1 MSKTTKISKKNKT
14 RKTTSFLVIAFTL
27 FGLLVPSSIQTATAN
42 NKEPRKIVTG
52 WIPYYSIDR
61 VLPRVRK
68 LTPSIPTGVNQPA
81 LCDSSQYGPA
91 ENAAIENSYLFRNKD
106 LMKEVLPFWFSL
118 KSPTLIRNDYTTGNP
133 SWPMAD
139 TVCLMRRAGMQ
150 IIPTMTD
157 GTAKLVLAGYL
168 ANPTTRTTIVN
179 SIVNLV
185 NVNGFDGIDLDYEGF
200 AFVDGNTTWTR
211 TAPLWVAFI
220 KELSVAMRANKKI
233 LSVTTPY
240 LYDPSERQKGYF
252 VYAWADIASS
262 IDRLRIMTYDFNVA
276 KPGPNAP
283 ISWVDKTIRYA
294 ISIMPASKVYVGLP
308 GYGRDWITA
317 VQGKC
322 PVSAPPGLK
331 AGAKAATF
339 LMVNAERKAVIDN
352 AIPVFDASVS
362 EATYSYTQTYNGLTA
377 DGASTS
383 CSVNRTVWYQ
393 NSRSYAER
401 MALVSKYRLGGAALW
416 TLGMEDQMA
425 TTEMRNAALAM
436 APDVVVSTMNLSGLN
451 QGSVFYADQF
461 TVNGLFTLKDKSPIA
476 GLPVSVEINRG
487 GTWTKVAELLTD
499 ATGAITVP
507 LVLANS
513 VGIRLTS
520 LGTWER
526 TESITPEQLV
536 AVKSKILIDRPNSV
550 SRSSTFTVRA
560 QLLPQVAGKS
570 AVLQKF
576 VNGKWQNVGTPL
588 TSDTSGVFSFNS
600 VENSRGILTLRV
612 QVGTDVT
619 SETFA
624 IIIR

>member
-1 MSKTTKISKKNKT
+1 MSKKSKNK
-14 RKTTSFLVIAFTL
+14 KSKITSLLIVITTL
-27 FGLLVPSSIQTATAN
+27 FGLIVPNAVHTASAS

-81 LCDSSQYGPA
+81 VCDSSQYGPA
-91 ENAAIENSYLFRNKD
+91 ENAAIESSYLFRNKD
-106 LMKEVLPFWFSL
+106 LMKEVMPFWFSL
-118 KSPTLIRNDYTTGNP
+118 KSPTLIRNDYNTGNP

-150 IIPTMTD
+150 IIPSMTD

-185 NVNGFDGIDLDYEGF
+185 NSNGFDGIDLDYEGF
-200 AFVDGNTTWTR
+200 AFVDGSSTWTR
-211 TAPLWVAFI
+211 TAPLWVAFV
-220 KELSVAMRANKKI
+220 KELSTALRANKKI

-283 ISWVDKTIRYA
+283 ISWVDKTVRYA
-294 ISIMPASKVYVGLP
+294 ISIMPSSKVYLGLP

-322 PVSAPPGLK
+322 PVSAPPGLR
-331 AGAKAATF
+331 AGAKASTF

-352 AIPVFDASVS
+352 AIPVFDATVS
-362 EATYSYTQTYNGLTA
+362 EATYSYIQTYNGLTA
-377 DGASTS
+377 DGASTTCNVS
-383 CSVNRTVWYQ
+383 RTVWYQ
-393 NSRSYAER
+393 NARSYAER

-436 APDVVVSTMNLSGLN
+436 APDTVVSTMNLSGVT
-451 QGSVFYADQF
+451 QGSIFYADQF
-461 TVNGLFTLKDKSPIA
+461 TVSGLFTLKDKSPIVA
-476 GLPVSVEINRG
+476 LPVALEINRG
-487 GTWTKVAELLTD
+487 GVWTKVAELMTD
-499 ATGAITVP
+499 ANGSINAPIT
-507 LVLANS
+507 LAS
-513 VGIRLTS
+513 SAGIRLTT
-520 LGTWER
+520 LATWER
-526 TESITPEQLV
+526 TESITPEQVV
-536 AVKSKILIDRPNSV
+536 AVKSKILIDRPNSA
-550 SRSSTFTVRA
+550 SRAVAFTIKA
-560 QLLPQVAGKS
+560 QLLPQVLGKS
-570 AVLQKF
+570 AVLQKSI
-576 VNGKWQNVGTPL
+576 NGKWQNVGTAVA
-588 TSDTSGVFSFNS
+588 SDANGAFTFSTIESN
-600 VENSRGILTLRV
+600 RGIQTMRV
-612 QVGTDVT
+612 QVGTELT

>member
-1 MSKTTKISKKNKT
+1 MSKTSKKNKKS
-14 RKTTSFLVIAFTL
+14 RATS
-27 FGLLVPSSIQTATAN
+27 LLVVITTLLGLVVPSAVHTASAS

-68 LTPSIPTGVNQPA
+68 LTPSIPTVVNQPA
-81 LCDSSQYGPA
+81 VCDSSQYGPT
-91 ENAAIENSYLFRNKD
+91 ENAAIESSYLFRNKD

-118 KSPTLIRNDYTTGNP
+118 KSPTLIRNDYNTGNP

-139 TVCLMRRAGMQ
+139 TVCLLRRAGMQ
-150 IIPTMTD
+150 VIPTMTD

-220 KELSVAMRANKKI
+220 KELSVALRANKKI

-252 VYAWADIASS
+252 VYSWADIASS

-294 ISIMPASKVYVGLP
+294 ISIMPSSKVYVGLP

-331 AGAKAATF
+331 AGAKASTF
-339 LMVNAERKAVIDN
+339 LMVNAERKTVIDN
-352 AIPVFDASVS
+352 AIPVFDATVS

-377 DGASTS
+377 DGASTTCNVS
-383 CSVNRTVWYQ
+383 RTVWYQ
-393 NSRSYAER
+393 NARSYAER

-416 TLGMEDQMA
+416 TLGMEDQLS

-436 APDVVVSTMNLSGLN
+436 APDTVVSTMNLSGVT
-451 QGSVFYADQF
+451 QGSINYADQF
-461 TVNGLFTLKDKSPIA
+461 TVSGLFTLKDKSPIV
-476 GLPVSVEINRG
+476 GLPVALEINRG
-487 GTWTKVAELLTD
+487 GVWTKVAELVTD
-499 ATGAITVP
+499 GNGSVNAPIT
-507 LVLANS
+507 LAS
-513 VGIRLTS
+513 SAGIRLTT
-520 LGTWER
+520 LATWER
-526 TESITPEQLV
+526 TESITPEQVV
-536 AVKSKILIDRPNSV
+536 AVKSKLLIDRPNSA
-550 SRSSTFTVRA
+550 SRAVAFTIKA
-560 QLLPQVAGKS
+560 QLLPQVLGKS
-570 AVLQKF
+570 AILQKSI
-576 VNGKWQNVGTPL
+576 NGKWQNVGVAVA
-588 TSDTSGVFSFNS
+588 SDANGLFTFST
-600 VENSRGILTLRV
+600 VENNRGIQTMRV
-612 QVGTDVT
+612 QVGSEVT

>member
-1 MSKTTKISKKNKT
+1 MSKISKPSKKNI
-14 RKTTSFLVIAFTL
+14 TSKSTPFLIILAVL
-27 FGLLVPSSIQTATAN
+27 FGLLVPSSVQTATAS

-68 LTPSIPTGVNQPA
+68 LTSSIPAGANQPA
-81 LCDSSQYGPA
+81 VCDSSQYGPT

-118 KSPTLIRNDYTTGNP
+118 KSPTLIRNDYITGNP
-133 SWPMAD
+133 SWPMDD

-150 IIPTMTD
+150 IIPSMTD

-200 AFVDGNTTWTR
+200 AFVDGSSTWTR

-220 KELSVAMRANKKI
+220 KELSVALRAKGKL

-252 VYAWADIASS
+252 VYAWSDIASS

-283 ISWVDKTIRYA
+283 ISWVDKTVRYA
-294 ISIMPASKVYVGLP
+294 ISIMPSSKVYLGLP

-339 LMVNAERKAVIDN
+339 LMVNAERKAAIDN
-352 AIPVFDASVS
+352 AIPVFDATVS

-383 CSVNRTVWYQ
+383 CTVNRTVWYQ

-416 TLGMEDQMA
+416 TLGMEDQLA

-436 APDVVVSTMNLSGLN
+436 APDVVVSTMNLTGLN
-451 QGSVFYADQF
+451 KGSIFYADQF

-487 GTWTKVAELLTD
+487 GTWTKVAEFLTD

-507 LVLANS
+507 MVLANPA
-513 VGIRLTS
+513 GIRLTT
-520 LGTWER
+520 LATWER

-536 AVKSKILIDRPNSV
+536 DVKSKILIDRPNSAP
-550 SRSSTFTVRA
+550 RSSTFTVRA

-570 AVLQKF
+570 AVLQKS

-588 TSDTSGVFSFNS
+588 ISDASGVFSFNS

-612 QVGTDVT
+612 QVGTDIT

>member
-1 MSKTTKISKKNKT
+1 MSKASKNKKSKTTS
-14 RKTTSFLVIAFTL
+14 LLVVIATL
-27 FGLLVPSSIQTATAN
+27 FGLIVPNAVHTASAS

-81 LCDSSQYGPA
+81 VCDSSQYGPT
-91 ENAAIENSYLFRNKD
+91 ENAAIESSYLFRNKD

-118 KSPTLIRNDYTTGNP
+118 KSPTLIRNDYNTGNP

-150 IIPTMTD
+150 IIPSMTD

-200 AFVDGNTTWTR
+200 AFVDGSSTWTR

-220 KELSVAMRANKKI
+220 KELSTALRANKKI

-240 LYDPSERQKGYF
+240 LYDPNERQKGYF

-294 ISIMPASKVYVGLP
+294 ISIMPSSKVYVGLP

-331 AGAKAATF
+331 AGAKASTF
-339 LMVNAERKAVIDN
+339 LMVNAERKAAIDN
-352 AIPVFDASVS
+352 AIPVFDTAVS
-362 EATYSYTQTYNGLTA
+362 EATYSYTQTYNGSTA

-383 CSVNRTVWYQ
+383 CTVSRTVWYQ
-393 NSRSYAER
+393 NARSYAER

-416 TLGMEDQMA
+416 TLGMEDQLA

-436 APDVVVSTMNLSGLN
+436 APDVVVSTMNLSGVT
-451 QGSVFYADQF
+451 QGSIFYADQF
-461 TVNGLFTLKDKSPIA
+461 TVSGLFTLKDKSPIV
-476 GLPVSVEINRG
+476 GLPVALEINRG
-487 GTWTKVAELLTD
+487 GVWTKVAELITD
-499 ATGAITVP
+499 ANGSINAPIT
-507 LVLANS
+507 LAS
-513 VGIRLTS
+513 SAGIRLTT
-520 LGTWER
+520 LATWER
-526 TESITPEQLV
+526 TESITPEQIV
-536 AVKSKILIDRPNSV
+536 TVKSKLLIDRPNSA
-550 SRSSTFTVRA
+550 SRAIPFTIKA
-560 QLLPQVAGKS
+560 QLLPQVLGKS
-570 AVLQKF
+570 AVLQKSI
-576 VNGKWQNVGTPL
+576 NGKWQNVGASVA
-588 TSDTSGVFSFNS
+588 SDTNGVFTFSAI
-600 VENSRGILTLRV
+600 ENNRGIQTMRV
-612 QVGTDVT
+612 QVGTEIT

>member
-1 MSKTTKISKKNKT
+1 MSKISKKNK
-14 RKTTSFLVIAFTL
+14 KSKATS
-27 FGLLVPSSIQTATAN
+27 LLVVITTLIGLVVPSAVHTASAN

-81 LCDSSQYGPA
+81 VCDASQYGPT
-91 ENAAIENSYLFRNKD
+91 ENAAIESSYLFRNKD

-118 KSPTLIRNDYTTGNP
+118 KSPTLIRNDYNTGNP

-185 NVNGFDGIDLDYEGF
+185 NINGFDGIDLDYEGF
-200 AFVDGNTTWTR
+200 AFVDGNSTWTR

-240 LYDPSERQKGYF
+240 VYDPSERQKGYF

-294 ISIMPASKVYVGLP
+294 ISIMPSSKVYVGLP

-331 AGAKAATF
+331 AGAKASTF

-352 AIPVFDASVS
+352 AIPIFDATVS
-362 EATYSYTQTYNGLTA
+362 EATYSYVQTYNGLTA

-383 CSVNRTVWYQ
+383 CNVSRTVWYQ

-416 TLGMEDQMA
+416 TLGMEDQLS

-436 APDVVVSTMNLSGLN
+436 APDTVVSTMNLSGVT
-451 QGSVFYADQF
+451 QGSIFYADQF
-461 TVNGLFTLKDKSPIA
+461 TVSGLFTLKDKSPIV
-476 GLPVSVEINRG
+476 GLLVALEINRG
-487 GTWTKVAELLTD
+487 GVWTKVAELVTD
-499 ATGAITVP
+499 ANGSVNAPIT
-507 LVLANS
+507 LAS
-513 VGIRLTS
+513 SAGIRLTT
-520 LGTWER
+520 LATWER
-526 TESITPEQLV
+526 TESITPEQVV
-536 AVKSKILIDRPNSV
+536 AVKSKLLIDRPNSA
-550 SRSSTFTVRA
+550 SRAVAFTIKA
-560 QLLPQVAGKS
+560 QLLPQVLGKS
-570 AVLQKF
+570 AILQKSI
-576 VNGKWQNVGTPL
+576 NGKWQNVGVAVA
-588 TSDTSGVFSFNS
+588 SDANGLFTFSTT
-600 VENSRGILTLRV
+600 ENNRGIQTMRV
-612 QVGTDVT
+612 QIGTEIT

>member
-1 MSKTTKISKKNKT
+1 MSKTSKKNKKS
-14 RKTTSFLVIAFTL
+14 RATS
-27 FGLLVPSSIQTATAN
+27 LLVVITTLLGLVVPSAVHTASAS

-61 VLPRVRK
+61 LLPRVRK
-68 LTPSIPTGVNQPA
+68 LTPSIPTVVNQPA
-81 LCDSSQYGPA
+81 VCDSSQYGPT
-91 ENAAIENSYLFRNKD
+91 ENAAIESSYLFRNKD

-118 KSPTLIRNDYTTGNP
+118 KSPTLIRNDYNTGNP

-139 TVCLMRRAGMQ
+139 TVCLLRRAGMQ
-150 IIPTMTD
+150 VIPTMTD

-220 KELSVAMRANKKI
+220 KELSVALRANKKI

-252 VYAWADIASS
+252 VYSWADIASS

-294 ISIMPASKVYVGLP
+294 ISIMPSSKVYVGLP

-331 AGAKAATF
+331 AGAKASTF
-339 LMVNAERKAVIDN
+339 LMVNAERKTVIDN
-352 AIPVFDASVS
+352 AIPVFDATVS

-377 DGASTS
+377 DGASTTCNVS
-383 CSVNRTVWYQ
+383 RTVWYQ
-393 NSRSYAER
+393 NARSYAER

-416 TLGMEDQMA
+416 TLGMEDQLS

-436 APDVVVSTMNLSGLN
+436 APDTVVSTMNLSGVT
-451 QGSVFYADQF
+451 QGSINYADQF
-461 TVNGLFTLKDKSPIA
+461 TVSGLFTLKDKSPIV
-476 GLPVSVEINRG
+476 GLPVALEINRG
-487 GTWTKVAELLTD
+487 GVWTKVAELVTD
-499 ATGAITVP
+499 GNGSVNAPIT
-507 LVLANS
+507 LAS
-513 VGIRLTS
+513 SAGIRLTT
-520 LGTWER
+520 LATWER
-526 TESITPEQLV
+526 TESITPEQVV
-536 AVKSKILIDRPNSV
+536 AVKSKLLIDRPNSA
-550 SRSSTFTVRA
+550 SRAVAFTIKA
-560 QLLPQVAGKS
+560 QLLPQVLGKS
-570 AVLQKF
+570 AILQKSI
-576 VNGKWQNVGTPL
+576 NGKWQNVGVAVA
-588 TSDTSGVFSFNS
+588 SDANGLFTFSA
-600 VENSRGILTLRV
+600 VENNRGIQTMRV
-612 QVGTDVT
+612 QVGSEVT

>member
-14 RKTTSFLVIAFTL
+14 RKTTSFLVVVTTL
-27 FGLLVPSSIQTATAN
+27 FGLLAPSSIQTATAN

-513 VGIRLTS
+513 AGIRLTS

-588 TSDTSGVFSFNS
+588 TSDASGVFSFNS

-612 QVGTDVT
+612 QVGTDIT

>member
-436 APDVVVSTMNLSGLN
+436 APDVVVSTMSLSGLN

-513 VGIRLTS
+513 AGIRLTS

>member
-1 MSKTTKISKKNKT
+1 MSKTSKKNKKS
-14 RKTTSFLVIAFTL
+14 RATS
-27 FGLLVPSSIQTATAN
+27 LLVVITTLLGVVVPSAVHTASAS

-81 LCDSSQYGPA
+81 VCDSSQYGPA
-91 ENAAIENSYLFRNKD
+91 ENAAIESSYLFRNKD
-106 LMKEVLPFWFSL
+106 LMKEVMPFWFSL
-118 KSPTLIRNDYTTGNP
+118 KSPTLIRNDYNTGNP

-150 IIPTMTD
+150 IIPSMTD

-185 NVNGFDGIDLDYEGF
+185 NSNGFDGIDLDYEGF
-200 AFVDGNTTWTR
+200 AFVDGSSTWTR
-211 TAPLWVAFI
+211 TAPLWVAFV
-220 KELSVAMRANKKI
+220 KELSTALRANKKI

-294 ISIMPASKVYVGLP
+294 ISIMPSSKVYVGLP

-331 AGAKAATF
+331 AGAKASTF

-352 AIPVFDASVS
+352 AIPVFDATVS
-362 EATYSYTQTYNGLTA
+362 EATYSYIQTYNGLTA
-377 DGASTS
+377 DGASTTCNVS
-383 CSVNRTVWYQ
+383 RTVWYQ
-393 NSRSYAER
+393 NARSYAER

-436 APDVVVSTMNLSGLN
+436 APDTVVSTMNLSGVT
-451 QGSVFYADQF
+451 QGSIFYADQF
-461 TVNGLFTLKDKSPIA
+461 TVSGLFTLKDKSPIVA
-476 GLPVSVEINRG
+476 LPVALEINRG
-487 GTWTKVAELLTD
+487 GVWTKVAELITD
-499 ATGAITVP
+499 ANGSINAPMT
-507 LVLANS
+507 LAS
-513 VGIRLTS
+513 SAGIRLTT
-520 LGTWER
+520 LATWER
-526 TESITPEQLV
+526 TESITPEQVV
-536 AVKSKILIDRPNSV
+536 AVKSKILIDRPNSA
-550 SRSSTFTVRA
+550 SRAVAFTIKA
-560 QLLPQVAGKS
+560 QLLPQVLGKS
-570 AVLQKF
+570 AVLQKSI
-576 VNGKWQNVGTPL
+576 NGKWQNVGTAVA
-588 TSDTSGVFSFNS
+588 SDANGAFTFSTIESN
-600 VENSRGILTLRV
+600 RGIQTMRV
-612 QVGTDVT
+612 QVGTEIT

>member
-1 MSKTTKISKKNKT
+1 MSKKSKNK
-14 RKTTSFLVIAFTL
+14 KSKITSLLIVITTL
-27 FGLLVPSSIQTATAN
+27 FGLIVPNAVHTASAS

-81 LCDSSQYGPA
+81 VCDSSQYGPT
-91 ENAAIENSYLFRNKD
+91 ENAAIESSYLFRNKD
-106 LMKEVLPFWFSL
+106 LMKEVMPFWFSL
-118 KSPTLIRNDYTTGNP
+118 KSPTLIRNDYNTGNP

-150 IIPTMTD
+150 IIPSMTD

-185 NVNGFDGIDLDYEGF
+185 SSNGFDGIDLDYEGF

-211 TAPLWVAFI
+211 TAPLWVAFV
-220 KELSVAMRANKKI
+220 KELSTALRANKKI

-294 ISIMPASKVYVGLP
+294 ISIMPSSKVYVGLP

-331 AGAKAATF
+331 AGAKASTF

-352 AIPVFDASVS
+352 AIPVFDATVS

-377 DGASTS
+377 DGASTTCNVS
-383 CSVNRTVWYQ
+383 RTVWYQ
-393 NSRSYAER
+393 NARSYAER

-425 TTEMRNAALAM
+425 TTEMRNAAMAM
-436 APDVVVSTMNLSGLN
+436 APDTVVSTMNLSGVT
-451 QGSVFYADQF
+451 QGSIFYADQF
-461 TVNGLFTLKDKSPIA
+461 TVNGLFTLKDKSPIVA
-476 GLPVSVEINRG
+476 LPVALEINRG
-487 GTWTKVAELLTD
+487 GVWTKVAELITD
-499 ATGAITVP
+499 ANGSINAPMT
-507 LVLANS
+507 LAS
-513 VGIRLTS
+513 SAGIRLTT
-520 LGTWER
+520 LATWER
-526 TESITPEQLV
+526 TESITPEQVV
-536 AVKSKILIDRPNSV
+536 AVKSKILIDRPNSA
-550 SRSSTFTVRA
+550 SRAVAFTIKA
-560 QLLPQVAGKS
+560 QLLPQVLGKS
-570 AVLQKF
+570 AVLQKSI
-576 VNGKWQNVGTPL
+576 NGKWQNVGTAVA
-588 TSDTSGVFSFNS
+588 SDANGAFTFSTIESN
-600 VENSRGILTLRV
+600 RGIQTMRV
-612 QVGTDVT
+612 QVGTEIT

>member
-27 FGLLVPSSIQTATAN
+27 FGLLIPSSIQTATAN

-513 VGIRLTS
+513 AGIRLTS

-588 TSDTSGVFSFNS
+588 TSDASGVFSFNS

>member
-1 MSKTTKISKKNKT
+1 MSKTSKKSKKNKT
-14 RKTTSFLVIAFTL
+14 TSLLVVITTLL
-27 FGLLVPSSIQTATAN
+27 GLLVPSPVHTASAS

-81 LCDSSQYGPA
+81 VCDSSQYGPT
-91 ENAAIENSYLFRNKD
+91 ENAAIESSYLFRNKD

-118 KSPTLIRNDYTTGNP
+118 KSPTLIRNDYNTGNP

-139 TVCLMRRAGMQ
+139 TVCLLRRAGMQ
-150 IIPTMTD
+150 VIPTMTD

-220 KELSVAMRANKKI
+220 KELSVALRTNKKI

-240 LYDPSERQKGYF
+240 LYDPSEKQKGYF

-283 ISWVDKTIRYA
+283 ISWVDKTLRYA
-294 ISIMPASKVYVGLP
+294 ISIMPSSKVYVGLP

-331 AGAKAATF
+331 AGAKASTF

-352 AIPVFDASVS
+352 AIPVFDATVS
-362 EATYSYTQTYNGLTA
+362 EATYSYVQTYNGLTA
-377 DGASTS
+377 DGASTTCNVS
-383 CSVNRTVWYQ
+383 RTVWYQ

-416 TLGMEDQMA
+416 TLGMEDQLS

-436 APDVVVSTMNLSGLN
+436 APDTVVSSMSLSGVT

-461 TVNGLFTLKDKSPIA
+461 NVSGLFTLKDKSPIV
-476 GLPVSVEINRG
+476 GLPVALEINRG
-487 GTWTKVAELLTD
+487 GVWTKVAELVTD
-499 ATGAITVP
+499 TNGSINAPIT
-507 LVLANS
+507 LAS
-513 VGIRLTS
+513 SAGIRLTT
-520 LGTWER
+520 LATWER
-526 TESITPEQLV
+526 TDSITPEQIV
-536 AVKSKILIDRPNSV
+536 TVKSKILIDRPNSA
-550 SRSSTFTVRA
+550 SRAASFTIKA
-560 QLLPQVAGKS
+560 QLLPQVLGKS
-570 AVLQKF
+570 AILQKNT
-576 VNGKWQNVGTPL
+576 NGKWQNVGTAV
-588 TSDTSGVFSFNS
+588 TSDATGAFTFST
-600 VENSRGILTLRV
+600 VENNRGILTMRV
-612 QVGTDVT
+612 QVGTELT

>member
-14 RKTTSFLVIAFTL
+14 RKTTSFLVIAITL

-91 ENAAIENSYLFRNKD
+91 ENAAFENSYLFRNKD

-220 KELSVAMRANKKI
+220 KELSVAMRANKKL

-513 VGIRLTS
+513 AGIRLTS

-588 TSDTSGVFSFNS
+588 TSDASGVFSFNS

-612 QVGTDVT
+612 QVGTDIT

>member
-1 MSKTTKISKKNKT
+1 MSKTSKNK
-14 RKTTSFLVIAFTL
+14 KSKITSLLVVITTL
-27 FGLLVPSSIQTATAN
+27 FGLIVPNAVHTASAS

-81 LCDSSQYGPA
+81 VCDSSQYGPA
-91 ENAAIENSYLFRNKD
+91 ENAAIESSYLFRNKD
-106 LMKEVLPFWFSL
+106 LMKEVMPFWFSL
-118 KSPTLIRNDYTTGNP
+118 KSPTLIRNDYNTGNP

-150 IIPTMTD
+150 IIPSMTD

-185 NVNGFDGIDLDYEGF
+185 NSNGFDGIDLDYEGF
-200 AFVDGNTTWTR
+200 AFVDGSSTWTR
-211 TAPLWVAFI
+211 TAPLWVAFV
-220 KELSVAMRANKKI
+220 KELSTALRANKKI

-294 ISIMPASKVYVGLP
+294 ISIMPSSKVYVGLP

-322 PVSAPPGLK
+322 PASAPPGLK
-331 AGAKAATF
+331 AGAKASTF

-352 AIPVFDASVS
+352 AIPVFDATVS
-362 EATYSYTQTYNGLTA
+362 EATYSYIQTYNGLTA
-377 DGASTS
+377 DGASTTCNVS
-383 CSVNRTVWYQ
+383 RTVWYQ
-393 NSRSYAER
+393 NARSYAER

-436 APDVVVSTMNLSGLN
+436 APDTVVSTMNLSGVT
-451 QGSVFYADQF
+451 QGSIFYADQF
-461 TVNGLFTLKDKSPIA
+461 TVSGLFTLKDKSPIVA
-476 GLPVSVEINRG
+476 LPVALEINRG
-487 GTWTKVAELLTD
+487 GVWTKVAELMTD
-499 ATGAITVP
+499 ANGSINAPIT
-507 LVLANS
+507 LAS
-513 VGIRLTS
+513 SAGIRLTT
-520 LGTWER
+520 LATWER
-526 TESITPEQLV
+526 TESITPEQVV
-536 AVKSKILIDRPNSV
+536 AVKSKLLIDRPNSA
-550 SRSSTFTVRA
+550 SRAVAFTIKA
-560 QLLPQVAGKS
+560 QLLPQVLGKS
-570 AVLQKF
+570 AVLQKSI
-576 VNGKWQNVGTPL
+576 NGKWQNVGTAVA
-588 TSDTSGVFSFNS
+588 SDPNGAFTFSTIESN
-600 VENSRGILTLRV
+600 RGIQIMRV
-612 QVGTDVT
+612 QVGTEIT

>member
-1 MSKTTKISKKNKT
+1 MSKTSKKNKKS
-14 RKTTSFLVIAFTL
+14 RATS
-27 FGLLVPSSIQTATAN
+27 LLVVITTLLGLVVPSAVHTASAS

-68 LTPSIPTGVNQPA
+68 LTPSIPTVVNQPA
-81 LCDSSQYGPA
+81 VCDSSQYGPT
-91 ENAAIENSYLFRNKD
+91 ENAAIESSYLFRNKD

-118 KSPTLIRNDYTTGNP
+118 KSPTLIRNDYNTGNP

-139 TVCLMRRAGMQ
+139 TVCLLRRAGMQ
-150 IIPTMTD
+150 VIPTMTD

-220 KELSVAMRANKKI
+220 KELSVALRANKKI

-294 ISIMPASKVYVGLP
+294 ISIMPSSKVYVGLP

-331 AGAKAATF
+331 AGAKASTF

-352 AIPVFDASVS
+352 AIPVFDATVS

-377 DGASTS
+377 DGASTTCNVS
-383 CSVNRTVWYQ
+383 RTVWYQ
-393 NSRSYAER
+393 NARSYAER

-416 TLGMEDQMA
+416 TLGMEDQLS

-436 APDVVVSTMNLSGLN
+436 APDTVVSTMNLSGVT
-451 QGSVFYADQF
+451 QGSIFYADQF
-461 TVNGLFTLKDKSPIA
+461 TVSGLFTLKDKSPIV
-476 GLPVSVEINRG
+476 GLPVALEINRG
-487 GTWTKVAELLTD
+487 GVWTKVAELVTD
-499 ATGAITVP
+499 ANGSINAPIT
-507 LVLANS
+507 LAS
-513 VGIRLTS
+513 SAGIRLTT
-520 LGTWER
+520 LATWER
-526 TESITPEQLV
+526 TDSITPEQVV
-536 AVKSKILIDRPNSV
+536 AVKSKILIDRPNSA
-550 SRSSTFTVRA
+550 SRAASFTIKA
-560 QLLPQVAGKS
+560 QLLPQVLGKS
-570 AVLQKF
+570 AVLQKNI
-576 VNGKWQNVGTPL
+576 NGKWQNVGTAVA
-588 TSDTSGVFSFNS
+588 SDANGAFTFST
-600 VENSRGILTLRV
+600 VENNRGIQTMRV
-612 QVGTDVT
+612 QVGTELT

>member
-1 MSKTTKISKKNKT
+1 
-14 RKTTSFLVIAFTL
+14 
-27 FGLLVPSSIQTATAN
+27 
-42 NKEPRKIVTG
+42 
-52 WIPYYSIDR
+52 
-61 VLPRVRK
+61 
-68 LTPSIPTGVNQPA
+68 
-81 LCDSSQYGPA
+81 
-91 ENAAIENSYLFRNKD
+91 
-106 LMKEVLPFWFSL
+106 MKEVLPFWFSL
-118 KSPTLIRNDYTTGNP
+118 KSPTLIRNDYNTGNP

-139 TVCLMRRAGMQ
+139 TVCLLRRAGMQ
-150 IIPTMTD
+150 VIPTMTD

-220 KELSVAMRANKKI
+220 KELSVALRANKKI

-252 VYAWADIASS
+252 VYSWADIASS

-294 ISIMPASKVYVGLP
+294 ISIMPSSKVYVGLP

-331 AGAKAATF
+331 AGAKASTF
-339 LMVNAERKAVIDN
+339 LMVNAERKTVIDN
-352 AIPVFDASVS
+352 AIPVFDATVS

-377 DGASTS
+377 DGASTTCNVS
-383 CSVNRTVWYQ
+383 RTVWYQ
-393 NSRSYAER
+393 NARSYAER

-416 TLGMEDQMA
+416 TLGMEDQLS

-436 APDVVVSTMNLSGLN
+436 APDTVVSTMNLSGVT
-451 QGSVFYADQF
+451 QGSINYADQF
-461 TVNGLFTLKDKSPIA
+461 TVSGLFTLKDKSPIV
-476 GLPVSVEINRG
+476 GLPVALEINRG
-487 GTWTKVAELLTD
+487 GVWTKVAELVTD
-499 ATGAITVP
+499 GNGSVNAPIT
-507 LVLANS
+507 LAS
-513 VGIRLTS
+513 SAGIRLTT
-520 LGTWER
+520 LATWER
-526 TESITPEQLV
+526 TESITPEQVV
-536 AVKSKILIDRPNSV
+536 AVKSKLLIDRPNSA
-550 SRSSTFTVRA
+550 SRAVAFTIKA
-560 QLLPQVAGKS
+560 QLLPQVLGKS
-570 AVLQKF
+570 AILQKSI
-576 VNGKWQNVGTPL
+576 NGKWQNVGVAVA
-588 TSDTSGVFSFNS
+588 SDANGLFTFSA
-600 VENSRGILTLRV
+600 VENNRGIQTMRV
-612 QVGTDVT
+612 QVGSEVT

>member
-1 MSKTTKISKKNKT
+1 MSKISKKDKSNKV
-14 RKTTSFLVIAFTL
+14 TSLLVVLITL
-27 FGLLVPSSIQTATAN
+27 LGLVVPSSIYTATAS

-68 LTPSIPTGVNQPA
+68 LTPSIPTGVNQTA
-81 LCDSSQYGPA
+81 VCDSSQYGPT
-91 ENAAIENSYLFRNKD
+91 ENAAIENSYLFKNKD

-118 KSPTLIRNDYTTGNP
+118 KSPTLIRNDYNTGNP

-200 AFVDGNTTWTR
+200 AFVDGSSTWTR

-220 KELSVAMRANKKI
+220 KELSIALRAKGKL

-240 LYDPSERQKGYF
+240 LYDPRERQKGYF
-252 VYAWADIASS
+252 VYAWADIATS

-294 ISIMPASKVYVGLP
+294 ISIMPSSKVYLGLP

-339 LMVNAERKAVIDN
+339 LMVNAERKAAIDN
-352 AIPVFDASVS
+352 ATPVFDATVS

-383 CSVNRTVWYQ
+383 CTVNRTVWYQ

-416 TLGMEDQMA
+416 TLGMEDQMS
-425 TTEMRNAALAM
+425 TNEMRNAALAM
-436 APDVVVSTMNLSGLN
+436 APDTVVSTLTLSGLS
-451 QGSVFYADQF
+451 QGSIGYADQF
-461 TVNGLFTLKDKSPIA
+461 TVNGLFTLKDKSPIV

-487 GTWTKVAELLTD
+487 GIWTKVAELVTD
-499 ATGAITVP
+499 AFGAITTP
-507 LVLANS
+507 MVLANS
-513 VGIRLTS
+513 AGIRLTT
-520 LGTWER
+520 LATWER
-526 TESITPEQLV
+526 TESITPQQLV
-536 AVKSKILIDRPNSV
+536 AIKSKILIDRPNSV
-550 SRSSTFTVRA
+550 ARTSAFSVKA

-570 AVLQKF
+570 AVLQKY
-576 VNGKWQNVGTPL
+576 VNGRWQNIGTPI
-588 TSDTSGVFSFNS
+588 TSDASGVFTFSS
-600 VENSRGILTLRV
+600 IENNRGIVSMRV
-612 QVGTDVT
+612 LVGTEVT

>member
-1 MSKTTKISKKNKT
+1 MSKTSKKSKKNKT
-14 RKTTSFLVIAFTL
+14 TSLLVVITTLL
-27 FGLLVPSSIQTATAN
+27 GLLVPSAVHTASAS

-81 LCDSSQYGPA
+81 VCDSSQYGPT
-91 ENAAIENSYLFRNKD
+91 ENAAIESSYLFRNKD

-118 KSPTLIRNDYTTGNP
+118 KSPTLIRNDYITGNP

-139 TVCLMRRAGMQ
+139 TVCLLRRAGMQ
-150 IIPTMTD
+150 VIPTMTD

-220 KELSVAMRANKKI
+220 KELSVALRANKKI

-240 LYDPSERQKGYF
+240 LYDPSEKQKGYF

-283 ISWVDKTIRYA
+283 ISWVDKTLRYA
-294 ISIMPASKVYVGLP
+294 ISIMPSSKVYVGLP

-331 AGAKAATF
+331 AGAKASTF

-352 AIPVFDASVS
+352 AIPVFDATVS
-362 EATYSYTQTYNGLTA
+362 EATYSYVQTYNGLTA
-377 DGASTS
+377 DGASTTCNVS
-383 CSVNRTVWYQ
+383 RTVWYQ

-416 TLGMEDQMA
+416 TLGMEDQLS

-436 APDVVVSTMNLSGLN
+436 APDTVVSSMSLSGVT

-461 TVNGLFTLKDKSPIA
+461 NVSGLFTLKDKSPIV
-476 GLPVSVEINRG
+476 GLPVALEINRG
-487 GTWTKVAELLTD
+487 GVWTKVAELVTD
-499 ATGAITVP
+499 TNGSINAPIT
-507 LVLANS
+507 LAS
-513 VGIRLTS
+513 SAGIRLTT
-520 LGTWER
+520 LATWER
-526 TESITPEQLV
+526 TDSITPEQIV
-536 AVKSKILIDRPNSV
+536 TVKSKILIDRPNSA
-550 SRSSTFTVRA
+550 SRAASFTIKA
-560 QLLPQVAGKS
+560 QLLPQVLGKS
-570 AVLQKF
+570 AILQKSI
-576 VNGKWQNVGTPL
+576 NGKWQNVGTAV
-588 TSDTSGVFSFNS
+588 TSDATGAFTFST
-600 VENSRGILTLRV
+600 VENNRGILTMRV
-612 QVGTDVT
+612 QVGTELT

>member
-1 MSKTTKISKKNKT
+1 MSKTSKKSKKNKT
-14 RKTTSFLVIAFTL
+14 TSLLVVITTLL
-27 FGLLVPSSIQTATAN
+27 GLLVPSAVHTASAS

-81 LCDSSQYGPA
+81 VCDSSQYGPT
-91 ENAAIENSYLFRNKD
+91 ENAAIESSYLFRNKD

-118 KSPTLIRNDYTTGNP
+118 KSPTLIRNDYNTGNP

-139 TVCLMRRAGMQ
+139 TVCLLRRAGMQ
-150 IIPTMTD
+150 VIPTMTD

-220 KELSVAMRANKKI
+220 KELSVALRTNKKI

-240 LYDPSERQKGYF
+240 LYDPSEKQKGYF

-283 ISWVDKTIRYA
+283 ISWVDKTLRYA
-294 ISIMPASKVYVGLP
+294 ISIMPSSKVYVGLP

-331 AGAKAATF
+331 AGAKASTF

-352 AIPVFDASVS
+352 AIPVFDATVS
-362 EATYSYTQTYNGLTA
+362 EATYSYVQTYNGLTA
-377 DGASTS
+377 DGASTTCNVS
-383 CSVNRTVWYQ
+383 RTVWYQ

-416 TLGMEDQMA
+416 TLGMEDQLS

-436 APDVVVSTMNLSGLN
+436 APDTVVSSMSLSGVT

-461 TVNGLFTLKDKSPIA
+461 NVSGLFTLKDKSPIV
-476 GLPVSVEINRG
+476 GLPVALEINRG
-487 GTWTKVAELLTD
+487 GVWTKVAELVTD
-499 ATGAITVP
+499 TNGSVNAPIT
-507 LVLANS
+507 LAS
-513 VGIRLTS
+513 SAGIRLTT
-520 LGTWER
+520 LATWER
-526 TESITPEQLV
+526 TDSITPEQIV
-536 AVKSKILIDRPNSV
+536 TVKSKILIDRPNSA
-550 SRSSTFTVRA
+550 SRAASFTIKA
-560 QLLPQVAGKS
+560 QLLPQVLGKS
-570 AVLQKF
+570 AILQKNT
-576 VNGKWQNVGTPL
+576 NGKWQNVGTAV
-588 TSDTSGVFSFNS
+588 TSDATGAFTFST
-600 VENSRGILTLRV
+600 VENNRGILTMRV
-612 QVGTDVT
+612 QVGTELT

>member
-1 MSKTTKISKKNKT
+1 MSKASKNKKSKTTSL
-14 RKTTSFLVIAFTL
+14 LVVITTL
-27 FGLLVPSSIQTATAN
+27 FGLIIPNAVHTASAS

-68 LTPSIPTGVNQPA
+68 LTPSIPTGANQPA
-81 LCDSSQYGPA
+81 VCDSSQYGPA
-91 ENAAIENSYLFRNKD
+91 ENAAIESSYLFRNKD
-106 LMKEVLPFWFSL
+106 LMKEVMPFWFSL
-118 KSPTLIRNDYTTGNP
+118 KSPTLIRNDYNTGNP

-150 IIPTMTD
+150 IIPSMTD

-185 NVNGFDGIDLDYEGF
+185 ISNGFDGIDLDYEGF
-200 AFVDGNTTWTR
+200 AFVDGSSTWTR
-211 TAPLWVAFI
+211 TAPLWVAFV
-220 KELSVAMRANKKI
+220 KELSTALRANKKI

-283 ISWVDKTIRYA
+283 ISWVDKTVRYA
-294 ISIMPASKVYVGLP
+294 ISIMPSSKVYLGLP

-322 PVSAPPGLK
+322 PISAPPGLRV
-331 AGAKAATF
+331 GAKASTF
-339 LMVNAERKAVIDN
+339 LMVNAERKAAIDN
-352 AIPVFDASVS
+352 AIPVFDATVS
-362 EATYSYTQTYNGLTA
+362 EATYSYIQTYNGLTA
-377 DGASTS
+377 DGASTTCNVS
-383 CSVNRTVWYQ
+383 RTVWYQ
-393 NSRSYAER
+393 NARSYAER

-436 APDVVVSTMNLSGLN
+436 APDTVVSTMNLSGVT
-451 QGSVFYADQF
+451 QGSIFYADQF
-461 TVNGLFTLKDKSPIA
+461 TVSGLFTLKDKSPIVA
-476 GLPVSVEINRG
+476 LPVALEINRG
-487 GTWTKVAELLTD
+487 GVWTKVAELFTD
-499 ATGAITVP
+499 ANGSINAPIT
-507 LVLANS
+507 LAS
-513 VGIRLTS
+513 SAGIRLTT
-520 LGTWER
+520 LATWER

-536 AVKSKILIDRPNSV
+536 TVKSKLLIDRPNSAP
-550 SRSSTFTVRA
+550 RAIPFTIKA
-560 QLLPQVAGKS
+560 QLLPQVLGKS
-570 AVLQKF
+570 AVLQKSI
-576 VNGKWQNVGTPL
+576 NGKWQNVGASVA
-588 TSDTSGVFSFNS
+588 SDTNGVFTFSAI
-600 VENSRGILTLRV
+600 ENNRGIQTMRV
-612 QVGTDVT
+612 QVGTEIT

>member
-1 MSKTTKISKKNKT
+1 MSKKSKNKKSKIT
-14 RKTTSFLVIAFTL
+14 SLLVVITTF
-27 FGLLVPSSIQTATAN
+27 FGLIVPNAVHTASAS

-81 LCDSSQYGPA
+81 VCDSSQYGPA
-91 ENAAIENSYLFRNKD
+91 ENAAIESSYLFRNKD
-106 LMKEVLPFWFSL
+106 LMKEVMPFWFSL
-118 KSPTLIRNDYTTGNP
+118 KSPTLIRNDYNTGNP

-150 IIPTMTD
+150 IIPSMTD

-185 NVNGFDGIDLDYEGF
+185 NSNGFDGIDLDYEGF
-200 AFVDGNTTWTR
+200 AFVDGSSTWTR
-211 TAPLWVAFI
+211 TAPLWVAFV
-220 KELSVAMRANKKI
+220 KELSTALRANKKI

-283 ISWVDKTIRYA
+283 ISWVDKTVRYA
-294 ISIMPASKVYVGLP
+294 ISIMPSSKVYLGLP

-322 PVSAPPGLK
+322 PVSAPPGLR
-331 AGAKAATF
+331 AGAKASTF
-339 LMVNAERKAVIDN
+339 LMVNAERKAAIDN
-352 AIPVFDASVS
+352 AIPVFDATVS
-362 EATYSYTQTYNGLTA
+362 EATYSYIQTYNGLTA
-377 DGASTS
+377 DGASTTCNVS
-383 CSVNRTVWYQ
+383 RTVWYQ
-393 NSRSYAER
+393 NARSYAER

-436 APDVVVSTMNLSGLN
+436 APDTVVSTMNLSGVT
-451 QGSVFYADQF
+451 QGSIFYADQF
-461 TVNGLFTLKDKSPIA
+461 TVSGLFTLKDKSPIVA
-476 GLPVSVEINRG
+476 LPVALEINRG
-487 GTWTKVAELLTD
+487 GVWTKVAELFTD
-499 ATGAITVP
+499 ANGSINAPIT
-507 LVLANS
+507 LAS
-513 VGIRLTS
+513 SAGIRLTT
-520 LGTWER
+520 LATWER

-536 AVKSKILIDRPNSV
+536 TVKSKLLIDRPNSA
-550 SRSSTFTVRA
+550 SRAIPFTIKA
-560 QLLPQVAGKS
+560 QLLPQVLGKS
-570 AVLQKF
+570 AVLQKSI
-576 VNGKWQNVGTPL
+576 NGKWQNVGASVA
-588 TSDTSGVFSFNS
+588 SDTNGVFTFSAI
-600 VENSRGILTLRV
+600 ENNRGIQTMRV
-612 QVGTDVT
+612 QVGTEIT

>member
-1 MSKTTKISKKNKT
+1 MSKTSKNK
-14 RKTTSFLVIAFTL
+14 KSKITSLLVVITTL
-27 FGLLVPSSIQTATAN
+27 FGLIVPNAVHTASAS

-81 LCDSSQYGPA
+81 VCDSSQYGPA
-91 ENAAIENSYLFRNKD
+91 ENAAIESSYLFRNKD
-106 LMKEVLPFWFSL
+106 LMKEVMPFWFSL
-118 KSPTLIRNDYTTGNP
+118 KSPTLIRNDYNTGNP

-150 IIPTMTD
+150 IIPSMTD

-185 NVNGFDGIDLDYEGF
+185 NSNGFDGIDLDYEGF
-200 AFVDGNTTWTR
+200 AFVDGSSTWTR
-211 TAPLWVAFI
+211 TAPLWVAFV
-220 KELSVAMRANKKI
+220 KELSTGLRANKKI

-294 ISIMPASKVYVGLP
+294 ISIMPSSKVYVGLP

-322 PVSAPPGLK
+322 PASAPPGLK
-331 AGAKAATF
+331 AGAKASTF

-352 AIPVFDASVS
+352 AIPVFDATVS
-362 EATYSYTQTYNGLTA
+362 EATYSYIQTYNGLTA
-377 DGASTS
+377 DGASTTCNVS
-383 CSVNRTVWYQ
+383 RTVWYQ
-393 NSRSYAER
+393 NARSYAER

-436 APDVVVSTMNLSGLN
+436 APDTVVSTMNLSGVT
-451 QGSVFYADQF
+451 QGSIFYADQF
-461 TVNGLFTLKDKSPIA
+461 TVSGLFTLKDKSPIVA
-476 GLPVSVEINRG
+476 LPVALEINRG
-487 GTWTKVAELLTD
+487 GVWTKVAELFTD
-499 ATGAITVP
+499 ANGSINAPIT
-507 LVLANS
+507 LAS
-513 VGIRLTS
+513 SAGIRLTT
-520 LGTWER
+520 LATWER
-526 TESITPEQLV
+526 TESITPEQVV
-536 AVKSKILIDRPNSV
+536 AVKSKLLIDRPNSA
-550 SRSSTFTVRA
+550 SRAVAFTIKA
-560 QLLPQVAGKS
+560 QLLPQVLGKS
-570 AVLQKF
+570 AVLQKSI
-576 VNGKWQNVGTPL
+576 NGKWQNVGTAVA
-588 TSDTSGVFSFNS
+588 SDPNGVFTFSTIESN
-600 VENSRGILTLRV
+600 RGIQTMRV
-612 QVGTDVT
+612 QVGTEIT